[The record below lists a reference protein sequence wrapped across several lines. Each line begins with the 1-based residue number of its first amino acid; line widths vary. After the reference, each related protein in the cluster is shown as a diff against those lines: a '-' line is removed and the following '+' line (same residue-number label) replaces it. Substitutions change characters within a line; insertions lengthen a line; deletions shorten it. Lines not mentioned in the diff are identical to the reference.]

1 MFPSILKEMHMDID
15 VRTQQGVVRGRMV
28 EGVAT
33 FKGIPYAAP
42 PFGANR
48 FQPPRPAERWDGVR
62 DALSYGPTVPKPP
75 YFPPFDV
82 LLPEPAISGED
93 CLNLNIWTPDVG
105 RAGLPVM
112 VWIHGGAFSN
122 GSGAIPQYDG
132 SRFARDGVVCVT
144 INYRLGTDGFLYLD
158 DGIANLGLLDQ
169 IAALAWVQEN
179 IAAFG
184 GDPNNVTI
192 FGESAGAFSI
202 STLLSMPHA
211 RGLFRRVIAQSG
223 AGHHVSSSATA
234 QRVYQYLAEKLGVE
248 ATREAFAAIP
258 IDRLLQAQVELSAD
272 VFSNPDPQRWG
283 EMAANLMPFEPVI
296 DGNVLPARPIDS
308 IIGGAGAGVDVMIGT
323 NAEEDRLFMVPNGI
337 INYINEDILAGTVAA
352 YGLPVAETI
361 TTYHAIRPDA
371 GAGDLLAAVVTDWF
385 YRIPAIRLAEAHT
398 KGSSATYMYEFAW
411 RSPGFDGKLGA
422 CHALEIPFVF
432 DTLDK
437 EGYEVLL
444 GDSAPQQLADAMH
457 AAWVAFARDGDPGW
471 PSFDVNRRA
480 TMRFDTTQEL
490 VEDPRSAERLMWEGL
505 R

>member
-1 MFPSILKEMHMDID
+1 MFLPILKEMHMDID
-15 VRTQQGVVRGRMV
+15 VRTQQGVMRGRMV

-48 FQPPRPAERWDGVR
+48 FQPPRPAEHWDGVR
-62 DALSYGPTVPKPP
+62 EALSYGPTVPKPP

-82 LLPEPAISGED
+82 LIPEPAISGED

-122 GSGAIPQYDG
+122 GSGAVPQYDG

-144 INYRLGTDGFLYLD
+144 INYRLGADGFLYLD

-192 FGESAGAFSI
+192 FGESAGAFSV

-211 RGLFRRVIAQSG
+211 RGLFHRVIAQSG
-223 AGHHVSSSATA
+223 AGHHVISSATA
-234 QRVYQYLAEKLGVE
+234 QRVYQYLAEKLGVA

-258 IDRLLQAQVELSAD
+258 IDRLLQAQVELAAD
-272 VFSNPDPQRWG
+272 VFRNPDPQRWG
-283 EMAANLMPFEPVI
+283 ELAANLMPFEPVI
-296 DGNVLPARPIDS
+296 DGNALPARPIDS
-308 IIGGAGAGVDVMIGT
+308 IVSGAGAGVDVLIGT
-323 NAEEDRLFMVPNGI
+323 NAEEQRLFMVPNGA

-361 TTYHAIRPDA
+361 ATYRAIRPDA
-371 GAGDLLAAVVTDWF
+371 SAGELLAAVVTDWF

-398 KGSSATYMYEFAW
+398 QGSGATYM
-411 RSPGFDGKLGA
+411 
-422 CHALEIPFVF
+422 
-432 DTLDK
+432 
-437 EGYEVLL
+437 
-444 GDSAPQQLADAMH
+444 
-457 AAWVAFARDGDPGW
+457 
-471 PSFDVNRRA
+471 
-480 TMRFDTTQEL
+480 
-490 VEDPRSAERLMWEGL
+490 
-505 R
+505 